1 MLKKQPEPIKLQ
13 TMEEKIGKILAIDD
27 NEDILFALKLLLR
40 QHVELVETL
49 PGPERIPEMMEKEDW
64 DVILLDMNFTKDA
77 ISGQEGF
84 DALGQILEMD
94 PNAVVVFIT
103 AYGDAERAVKAIKAG
118 ATDFVLKPWQN
129 EKILATIHSA
139 VNLHRSKVKA
149 ESLRM
154 KQQEIS
160 AVLDQPFTEFIGQSP
175 EMQEVFRTI
184 KKVAATDAN
193 VLILGENGT
202 GKELVARA
210 IYRNSIRREEVFIS
224 VDLGSIAETLFE
236 SELFGHEKGA
246 FTDAHKMKQGRF
258 EIASGGTLFL
268 DEIGN
273 LSYPLQ
279 SKLLT
284 VIERGEVI
292 RVGSTK
298 PLPVDVRLICAT
310 NINIHEDV
318 SKGEFRQDLLYRI
331 NTVEI
336 HLPPLRDRTGD
347 IPILAEHF
355 LKIYSKKYKKPI
367 RNIQSS
373 AIKKLNQY
381 RWPGNV
387 RELQHAIERAV
398 IMSDSSSLTPD
409 DFMLSNE
416 RSASFDEHDFGTY
429 NLDEIEKAV
438 INKVMKQNQGNITQA
453 SSQLGLTRTSL
464 YRRMEKHGL

>member
-1 MLKKQPEPIKLQ
+1 
-13 TMEEKIGKILAIDD
+13 MEEKAGRILAIDD

-40 QHVELVETL
+40 SHVEVIETL
-49 PGPERIPEMMEKEDW
+49 SGPEMISEMMKKEAW

-84 DALGQILEMD
+84 DSLKVILDHD

-103 AYGDAERAVKAIKAG
+103 AYGDAEKAVKAIKAG
-118 ATDFVLKPWQN
+118 ATDFILKPWQN
-129 EKILATIHSA
+129 EKILATINSA
-139 VNLHRSKVKA
+139 ISLRRSRLQT
-149 ESLRM
+149 ESLRR

-160 AVLDQPFTEFIGQSP
+160 AVLDQPFTEFIGQSQ
-175 EMQEVFRTI
+175 EMQEVFTTI

-210 IYRNSIRREEVFIS
+210 LYRNSLRKEEVFIS

-258 EIASGGTLFL
+258 EIASSGTLFL

-273 LSYPLQ
+273 LTYPLQ

-284 VIERGEVI
+284 VIERREVI
-292 RVGSTK
+292 RVGATK
-298 PLPVDVRLICAT
+298 PLPVDVRLITAT
-310 NINIHEDV
+310 NNKIHDEV
-318 SKGEFRQDLLYRI
+318 ASGNFRQDLLYRI

-336 HLPPLRDRTGD
+336 HLPPLRDRSGD
-347 IPILAEHF
+347 VALLSDHF
-355 LKIYSKKYKKPI
+355 LKIYSKKYRKPI

-381 RWPGNV
+381 QWPGNV

-398 IMSDSSSLTPD
+398 IMCDGTSLGSEDFILSAEKKNGGGGDVDFDS
-409 DFMLSNE
+409 
-416 RSASFDEHDFGTY
+416 Y
-429 NLDEIEKAV
+429 NLDDIEKAI
-438 INKVMKQNQGNITQA
+438 INKVMKQNQGNVTQA
-453 SSQLGLTRTSL
+453 ATQLGLTRTSL

>member
-1 MLKKQPEPIKLQ
+1 
-13 TMEEKIGKILAIDD
+13 MEEKAGRILAIDD

-40 QHVELVETL
+40 SHVEVIETL
-49 PGPERIPEMMEKEDW
+49 TGPEKITEMMKKEEW

-84 DALGQILEMD
+84 DSLKVILEND

-103 AYGDAERAVKAIKAG
+103 AYGDAEKAVKAIKAG
-118 ATDFVLKPWQN
+118 ATDFILKPWQN
-129 EKILATIHSA
+129 EKILATINSA
-139 VNLHRSKVKA
+139 ISLRRSRMQT

-160 AVLDQPFTEFIGQSP
+160 AVLDQPFTDFIGNSP
-175 EMQEVFRTI
+175 EMQEVFTTI
-184 KKVAATDAN
+184 KKVAATDASI
-193 VLILGENGT
+193 LILGENGT

-210 IYRNSIRREEVFIS
+210 LYRNSVKNEEVFIS

-273 LSYPLQ
+273 MTFPLQ

-284 VIERGEVI
+284 VIERREVV
-292 RVGSTK
+292 RVGAAK
-298 PLPVDVRLICAT
+298 PLPVDVRLITAT
-310 NINIHEDV
+310 NNNIHDEV
-318 SKGEFRQDLLYRI
+318 ANGNFRQDLLYRI

-347 IPILAEHF
+347 VPLLSDHF
-355 LKIYSKKYKKPI
+355 LKIYSKKYRKPI

-373 AIKKLNQY
+373 ALKKLNQY
-381 RWPGNV
+381 QWPGNV

-398 IMSDSSSLTPD
+398 IMCDGSSLGSE
-409 DFMLSNE
+409 DFILSAE
-416 RSASFDEHDFGTY
+416 RKNSGGGFDMDSY
-429 NLDEIEKAV
+429 NLDEIEKTI
-438 INKVMKQNQGNITQA
+438 INKVMKQNQGNVTQA
-453 SSQLGLTRTSL
+453 ASQLGLTRTSL

>member
-1 MLKKQPEPIKLQ
+1 
-13 TMEEKIGKILAIDD
+13 MEEKAGRILAIDD

-40 QHVELVETL
+40 SHVEVIETL
-49 PGPERIPEMMEKEDW
+49 SGPEKIPEMMKKEEW

-84 DALGQILEMD
+84 DSLKVILDHD

-103 AYGDAERAVKAIKAG
+103 AYGDAEKAVKSIKAG
-118 ATDFVLKPWQN
+118 ATDFILKPWQN
-129 EKILATIHSA
+129 EKILATINSA
-139 VNLHRSKVKA
+139 ISLRRSRMQTK
-149 ESLRM
+149 SLRM

-160 AVLDQPFTEFIGQSP
+160 AIHDQPFTDFIGQSP
-175 EMQEVFRTI
+175 EMQEVFTTI
-184 KKVAATDAN
+184 KKVASTDASI
-193 VLILGENGT
+193 LILGENGT

-210 IYRNSIRREEVFIS
+210 LYRNSFRKEEVFIS

-273 LSYPLQ
+273 LTFPLQ

-284 VIERGEVI
+284 VVERREVI
-292 RVGSTK
+292 RVGATK
-298 PLPVDVRLICAT
+298 PLEVDVRLITAT
-310 NINIHEDV
+310 NNNIHDEV
-318 SKGEFRQDLLYRI
+318 ANGNFRQDLLYRI

-347 IPILAEHF
+347 VPLLSEHF
-355 LKIYSKKYKKPI
+355 LKIYSKKYRKPI

-373 AIKKLNQY
+373 ALKKLNQY
-381 RWPGNV
+381 QWPGNV

-398 IMSDSSSLTPD
+398 IMCEGSSLGSE
-409 DFMLSNE
+409 DFILSAE
-416 RSASFDEHDFGTY
+416 RKNSGGGFDMDSY
-429 NLDEIEKAV
+429 NLDEIEKTI
-438 INKVMKQNQGNITQA
+438 INKVMKQNQGNVTQA
-453 SSQLGLTRTSL
+453 ASQLGLTRTSL